1 MEGQRGCVFRLVASF
16 RRRSSRVPRAIRC
29 FSARYGAWPV
39 GSPAATASSVREAG
53 ITPRPRFPS
62 TRPLTF
68 CALRRLHRAPTPRF
82 IRRQETQ
89 ERVIGT
95 LLGSV
100 GPDGVVDVRNSYA
113 VPHNEQGGQ
122 VYVDVEFHRAMVEL
136 HQKVNPKEQIV
147 GWYSTGDSVVPTDAL
162 IHEFYA
168 HECVNPVHVT
178 LDTTFADRSKLMR
191 AWVGQSLALGGAVDG
206 DKASAAAAVSS
217 KEEAKEGEEA
227 KAAPAPPTAIHF
239 QEIAL
244 LNKFEE
250 AERVGISLLSNPA
263 TEKISSE
270 MEGLEHTVAKLGGM
284 LEKAAAYV
292 GNVCDGKIPADA
304 EIGRYLA
311 DTLAAVP
318 RLTREQ
324 FEKLFGDSIQDV
336 LLVMY
341 LSNITKMQLMLAEKL
356 QTPSLLI

>member
-1 MEGQRGCVFRLVASF
+1 MPCV
-16 RRRSSRVPRAIRC
+16 
-29 FSARYGAWPV
+29 SACLAHPTERY
-39 GSPAATASSVREAG
+39 
-53 ITPRPRFPS
+53 
-62 TRPLTF
+62 
-68 CALRRLHRAPTPRF
+68 

-113 VPHNEQGGQ
+113 VPHNEQRGQ
-122 VYVDVEFHRAMVEL
+122 VYVDVEFHHAMVEL

-147 GWYSTGDSVVPTDAL
+147 GWYSTGDAVVPTDAL

-178 LDTTFADRSKLMR
+178 LDVNFADRSKLMR
-191 AWVGQSLALGGAVDG
+191 AWVGQSLTLGAKTGDASAESKAGDKAAAAAAVAAKGGAEGGGDG
-206 DKASAAAAVSS
+206 KESSGGKDDAAGKASAAAAAASS
-217 KEEAKEGEEA
+217 P
-227 KAAPAPPTAIHF
+227 PAPPTAIHF
-239 QEIAL
+239 QEIGL
-244 LNKFEE
+244 VNKFEE
-250 AERVGISLLSNPA
+250 AERVGISLLSQPA
-263 TEKISSE
+263 SDKIASE

-284 LEKAAAYV
+284 LEKSAAYV
-292 GNVCDGKIPADA
+292 AGVCDGKIPADA

-311 DTLAAVP
+311 DTLATVP
-318 RLTREQ
+318 RLTRDQ